1 MSLLFHQPPLLL
13 RALADPV
20 QRGVWETL
28 WAALGG
34 GADAEDLNLPEVVG
48 SEWLAK
54 FTAAART
61 IARDEKTP
69 LEWRGRFALILE
81 ALEKEG

>member
-48 SEWLAK
+48 SEWLAE
-54 FTAAART
+54 FTAAARI
-61 IARDEKTP
+61 IARDEKTT